1 MQTKLIVLLGLVLCL
16 TWAIRSQ
23 QHRAMPA
30 WTTHLKGW
38 QKVFGAIAVLG
49 TVLMILNPEFFA
61 LGIFSDTAFF
71 EMFVLALTLQLHT
84 FATRF
89 YRACVALLV
98 RGMRAVGCPSAGLVY
113 SLAVLNSELR
123 RALASIRNLTRP
135 VGRTQAMA

>member
-1 MQTKLIVLLGLVLCL
+1 MQTKFIVLLGLVLFL
-16 TWAIRSQ
+16 AYAMRGQ
-23 QHRAMPA
+23 QRRAKPA

-61 LGIFSDTAFF
+61 LGILGDTVFF

-89 YRACVALLV
+89 CRSCVALFV
-98 RGMRAVGCPSAGLVY
+98 RGMRSVGCPSAGLVY
-113 SLAVLNSELR
+113 SVAVLKSEVR
-123 RALASIRNLTRP
+123 RASASIRSLTRRL
-135 VGRTQAMA
+135 GRTQAMA